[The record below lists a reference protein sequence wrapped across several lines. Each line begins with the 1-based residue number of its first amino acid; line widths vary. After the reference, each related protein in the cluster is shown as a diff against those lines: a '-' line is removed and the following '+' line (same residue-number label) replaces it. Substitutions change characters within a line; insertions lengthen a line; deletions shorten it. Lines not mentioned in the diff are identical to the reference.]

1 MTDPRYREA
10 INKLEEEL
18 AEQKK
23 LTETLQAE
31 RDKFKLILDKLPIGI
46 TVVNMEDNYSYINPA
61 TTTMDSRC
69 GDVNQLLGKSI
80 RFNHSEKVLKK
91 VEKVLDAFKSGEM
104 ESYTR
109 EIVGGDFAAEV
120 IYHAMRSDK
129 GKYVGTIQ
137 MLIDIT
143 GRKKSEEEIRKL
155 SRSIEQSPASVV
167 ITNTEGVIEYVN
179 TKFCEITGYTYEEAI
194 GNKPSIMKSGMHAEE
209 FYTDLWFTI
218 SSGETWKG
226 ELINKKKNGEL
237 YWESTYISP
246 ITNKEGN
253 ITHYTAVK
261 IDITKRKEAEKA
273 LEERNEELN
282 TFIYKS
288 SHDLRAPL
296 ASILGL
302 INVSEMEV
310 KDAEVSKY
318 FALIKDRILTQ
329 DKVLTELLRVSR
341 IYGVIL
347 KPELLNPGTTIREI
361 IESSEGKEGA
371 ANIKFNLKDDHKKKI
386 KTDTLLFMS
395 IVQNIVSNAIEY
407 KNTAIRKPHV
417 SVKVTSMENGI
428 NIIIEDNGIG
438 IEEEVKPHIYNMFY
452 RGHPEAK
459 GSGLGLYITKKAV
472 EKLGG
477 SIKLSSTEGKGSAFT
492 VFLPRLSE
500 N

>member
-1 MTDPRYREA
+1 MTQLRYKET

-18 AEQKK
+18 AAQKK
-23 LTETLQAE
+23 LTQVLQTD
-31 RDKFKLILDKLPIGI
+31 RDRLKLILEKLPIGI
-46 TVVNMEDNYSYINPA
+46 TMVDADDKYSYINPA
-61 TTTMDSRC
+61 TTTMDNRC
-69 GDVNQLLGKSI
+69 GDINQLLGKNI
-80 RFNHSEKVLKK
+80 RVNHSEEVLQK
-91 VEKVLDAFKSGEM
+91 VEKVLDAFKSGQM

-120 IYHAMRSDK
+120 MYHAMCSDK
-129 GKYVGTIQ
+129 GKYEGTIQ
-137 MLIDIT
+137 ILIDIT
-143 GRKKSEEEIRKL
+143 ERRKSEQEIRKL

-179 TKFCEITGYTYEEAI
+179 SKFSELTGYSYKEAI
-194 GNKPSIMKSGMHAEE
+194 GKKPSILKSGMHSEE

-218 SSGETWKG
+218 SSGERWKG
-226 ELINKKKNGEL
+226 ELINKKKNGQL
-237 YWESTYISP
+237 YWESTSISP
-246 ITNKEGN
+246 IINKEGN
-253 ITHYTAVK
+253 ITHFTAVK
-261 IDITKRKEAEKA
+261 IDITKRKDAEAA

-310 KDAEVSKY
+310 KDAEAAKY

-329 DKVLTELLRVSR
+329 DKILSELLRVSR
-341 IYGVIL
+341 IYGVVL
-347 KPELLNPGTTIREI
+347 KPEFLHPGATIKEI
-361 IESSEGKEGA
+361 LESKEGTGKA
-371 ANIKFNLKDDHKKKI
+371 ADIKFKFKDDHKKRI
-386 KTDTLLFMS
+386 KTDILLFMS
-395 IVQNIVSNAIEY
+395 IVQNIVTNAIEY
-407 KNTAIRKPHV
+407 KNSAIKKPQI
-417 SVKVTSMENGI
+417 KVNITSMDNGV
-428 NIIIEDNGIG
+428 NITVEDNGIG
-438 IEEEVKPHIYNMFY
+438 IEEAVQPHVYNMFY
-452 RGHPEAK
+452 RGHKDAQ

-477 SIKLSSTEGKGSAFT
+477 NIKLNSTEGKGSAFT